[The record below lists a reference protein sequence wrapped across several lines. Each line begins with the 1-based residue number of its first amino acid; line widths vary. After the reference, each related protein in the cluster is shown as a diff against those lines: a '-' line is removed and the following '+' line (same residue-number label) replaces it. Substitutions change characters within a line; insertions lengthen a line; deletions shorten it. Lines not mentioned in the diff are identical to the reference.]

1 MMKKT
6 VLILILAI
14 VVLAAAFASGCV
26 NGAPDV
32 NPTQENT
39 AAEQNNTVSNE
50 AIDEYLGSV
59 RAQSDAINTS
69 FEQDPLTQT
78 ELNIKSMELSELWD
92 GAMNYLL
99 DELKNRL
106 PEDEFSRL
114 QDDQLAWI
122 AERDK
127 AVAEAGAEFE
137 GGSFYSFIV
146 NTEAARI
153 TEERVLELYEML
165 K

>member
-1 MMKKT
+1 MKKT
-6 VLILILAI
+6 VLFLMLALVILTAGF
-14 VVLAAAFASGCV
+14 AAGCA
-26 NGAPDV
+26 NEAPDANV
-32 NPTQENT
+32 NQEST
-39 AAEQNNTVSNE
+39 AAEQNNTLSIE
-50 AIDEYLGSV
+50 AIDEYLASV
-59 RAQSDAINTS
+59 KAQSDAINTS
-69 FEQDPLTQT
+69 FENDPLTQT
-78 ELNIKSMELSELWD
+78 ELNLKAMELSELWD

-99 DELKNRL
+99 DELKNRMS
-106 PEDEFSRL
+106 EDEFSKL
-114 QDDQLAWI
+114 QDDQLVWA
-122 AERDK
+122 ADKDK

>member
-1 MMKKT
+1 MKKL
-6 VLILILAI
+6 VLLLMLAL
-14 VVLAAAFASGCV
+14 VVLTAGLAAGCADD
-26 NGAPDV
+26 APDA
-32 NPTQENT
+32 NQET
-39 AAEQNNTVSNE
+39 IAAEQNSTLSIEV
-50 AIDEYLGSV
+50 IDEYLASV

-69 FEQDPLTQT
+69 FENDPLSQT
-78 ELNIKSMELSELWD
+78 EMNLKAMELSEIWN

-106 PEDEFSRL
+106 PEEEYSKL
-114 QDDQLAWI
+114 QNDQLAWI

-146 NTEAARI
+146 GTEDARL
-153 TEERVLELYEML
+153 TEQRVSELYEML

>member
-1 MMKKT
+1 MKKI
-6 VLILILAI
+6 VLVLMLALVILTTGC
-14 VVLAAAFASGCV
+14 ASE
-26 NGAPDV
+26 APDA
-32 NPTQENT
+32 NQEN
-39 AAEQNNTVSNE
+39 AAVQQNNILSIE
-50 AIDEYLGSV
+50 EIDGYLASV

-69 FEQDPLTQT
+69 FENDPLTQT
-78 ELNIKSMELSELWD
+78 EMNQKAMELSELWD

-99 DELKNRL
+99 DALKNRMS
-106 PEDEFSRL
+106 EDEYSKL

-127 AVAEAGAEFE
+127 AIAAAGAEFE

-146 NTEAARI
+146 NTEAASL
-153 TEERVLELYEML
+153 TEKRVNELYEML

>member
-1 MMKKT
+1 MKKI
-6 VLILILAI
+6 VLLLMLALVILTAGFAAGCAI
-14 VVLAAAFASGCV
+14 E
-26 NGAPDV
+26 APDS
-32 NPTQENT
+32 NQMNT
-39 AAEQNNTVSNE
+39 APEQNNTLSIE
-50 AIDEYLGSV
+50 EIDEYLASV
-59 RAQSDAINTS
+59 KAQSDAINTS
-69 FEQDPLTQT
+69 FENDPLTQT
-78 ELNIKSMELSELWD
+78 ELNIKSAELAELWD

-106 PEDEFSRL
+106 SEDEYSKL
-114 QDDQLAWI
+114 QADQLTWI

-146 NTEAARI
+146 NTEAASI
-153 TEERVLELYEML
+153 TEERVTELYEML